1 MLRYLAPV
9 TLGVC
14 AVSVGILSGKPAPV
28 ESSVSSAVRKLFV
41 ASAHCSGGDSNCN
54 TVSKTSSGG
63 TMDYNQEAERMAQRV
78 YEMYNDKE
86 WKVAKTSDI
95 PIEQTQKDIRVLY
108 KKSSEFDGY
117 IYRAECT
124 LAASPDRIVD
134 YILPSPKGLRGKWD
148 KNVKESEVIEHINK
162 DLIVARS
169 ATHSAA
175 MGLISSRDFL
185 DLIYVKRYPTNGMVC
200 THSKSIK
207 RKDCSTRDG
216 FIRGT
221 NYHGGTFC
229 VPVDGESNMTRVVN
243 MVQSDLGGMLPKTLV
258 DSALPSNLIDFFI
271 DLEIALKSNIE

>member
-14 AVSVGILSGKPAPV
+14 AVSAGILSGKPAA
-28 ESSVSSAVRKLFV
+28 SRISVSSAVRRLLV
-41 ASAHCSGGDSNCN
+41 AANCHA
-54 TVSKTSSGG
+54 GG
-63 TMDYNQEAERMAQRV
+63 TGISSFGSMDYKEEAERMSQRV
-78 YEMYNDKE
+78 FELYSDSD
-86 WKVAKTSDI
+86 WKVAKTS
-95 PIEQTQKDIRVLY
+95 KDIRVLY
-108 KKSSEFDGY
+108 KKSAEFDGY
-117 IYRAECT
+117 VYRAECT
-124 LAASPDRIVD
+124 LDSSPERILE

-185 DLIYVKRYPTNGMVC
+185 DLIYVKRYPTNNMVC

-207 RKDCSTRDG
+207 RKDCASRDG

-229 VPVDGESNMTRVVN
+229 IPVEGESTRTRVIN

-258 DSALPSNLIDFFI
+258 DSALPSNLIDFFV
-271 DLEIALKSNIE
+271 DLDNALKSNIE